1 MVLRV
6 WITSDFALRRF
17 NVACLNVQANADCPV
32 LAAIDLFLAA
42 IDSYRAILQQ
52 DTGIL
57 YPLAT
62 AGINVAVMVQ
72 LAIQTNHVHICHVL
86 VLADHDIWLVTNIIN
101 HAVAANGFTGQDDLA
116 REYLKTRL
124 QLTTNKF
131 TKKYLRLLLEGDA
144 EKSIPGQAVNA

>member
-1 MVLRV
+1 MQCSSLRCLRFSCLVLRV

-101 HAVAANGFTGQDDLA
+101 HAVAANGFTGQD
-116 REYLKTRL
+116 
-124 QLTTNKF
+124 
-131 TKKYLRLLLEGDA
+131 LLVLGPFAFFVIHVSVDHGILV
-144 EKSIPGQAVNA
+144 KRFVSI